1 MPSVLDKVLTNGE
14 LCGMENDSLLQE
26 IARYCAEAGI
36 SPSSLGLWALGNSR
50 FVEREQ
56 RRVVKSQEDAAK
68 LRAYMAAH
76 PADQRKKPSA
86 A

>member
-1 MPSVLDKVLTNGE
+1 
-14 LCGMENDSLLQE
+14 MENDSLLQE

-56 RRVVKSQEDAAK
+56 RRVVKSREDAAK

>member
-1 MPSVLDKVLTNGE
+1 
-14 LCGMENDSLLQE
+14 MEQDTLLEE

-68 LRAYMAAH
+68 LRAYMAAN
-76 PADQRKKPSA
+76 PASLRKKQPEA
-86 A
+86 

>member
-1 MPSVLDKVLTNGE
+1 MYPQDSVALVTGAAGGIGSAISRALAAQGARVALSGTN
-14 LCGMENDSLLQE
+14 
-26 IARYCAEAGI
+26 
-36 SPSSLGLWALGNSR
+36 
-50 FVEREQ
+50 
-56 RRVVKSQEDAAK
+56 AAK